1 SRPPSDLFPRLEDLP
16 AAVHAGLEID
26 VVGPAQLAR
35 ILVFHIGRPRQRI
48 GGAAHPASRRR
59 CFAFRDGHV
68 SSLLVSREYSALIL
82 AQLRRSE
89 AALIEDRGGQ
99 CRARERIAR
108 LSLPPSLSHVSR
120 ADRESRLGRASD
132 LLDQR

>member
-1 SRPPSDLFPRLEDLP
+1 RGAPRHAKFRARSSKLELGLSRPSDLLLRLEDLP

-59 CFAFRDGHV
+59 RFAFRYGYAV
-68 SSLLVSREYSALIL
+68 LSWSLGNV
-82 AQLRRSE
+82 RR
-89 AALIEDRGGQ
+89 
-99 CRARERIAR
+99 
-108 LSLPPSLSHVSR
+108 
-120 ADRESRLGRASD
+120 
-132 LLDQR
+132 